1 MSGVQYQKKNKY
13 ALQGVTNAHEDLT
26 GELVLLGSM
35 LLVAAVG
42 TYFVYHSIQSK
53 TMIVSLRSID
63 FIIQEEITSK
73 DNYIRLYNHPVW
85 PQGDSGITIGIG
97 YDLGYHSSKQI
108 LEDWNMLPVND
119 LSLLLTAAGKTGA
132 MAQSLLKGNTMLRSV
147 SIPYETAVRVF
158 LGKSLP
164 RFARSALKIYPGLD
178 QLEPDAV
185 GAIISMVYNRGSSL
199 EGERRKEMKA
209 IVPLVANKDYSGIA
223 AQIEAS
229 KRLWIGSATP
239 GVVARREKE
248 AALVRGAVRKYTPGE
263 RYALKVA

>member
-1 MSGVQYQKKNKY
+1 MSGIKYQQNSKY
-13 ALQGVTNAHEDLT
+13 ALQGLTTAREDLT

-42 TYFVYHSIQSK
+42 TYFVYRSLQSK

-63 FIIQEEITSK
+63 FIIQEEISSK
-73 DNYIRLYNHPVW
+73 DQYNRLYNHPVW

-108 LEDWNMLPVND
+108 LEDWNMLAVND

-132 MAQSLLKGNTMLRSV
+132 MAQSLLKGNTALRAV
-147 SIPYETAVRVF
+147 SIPYETAVKVF
-158 LGKSLP
+158 LEKSLP
-164 RFARSALKIYPGLD
+164 RFARLALKIYPGLD
-178 QLEPDAV
+178 KLAPDAV
-185 GAIISMVYNRGSSL
+185 GAIVSMVYNRGTSL

-229 KRLWIGSATP
+229 MRLWIASAIP
-239 GVVARREKE
+239 GVATRREKE
-248 AALVRGAVRKYTPGE
+248 AALVRGAMRKYTPGE
-263 RYALKVA
+263 QYVLKVA